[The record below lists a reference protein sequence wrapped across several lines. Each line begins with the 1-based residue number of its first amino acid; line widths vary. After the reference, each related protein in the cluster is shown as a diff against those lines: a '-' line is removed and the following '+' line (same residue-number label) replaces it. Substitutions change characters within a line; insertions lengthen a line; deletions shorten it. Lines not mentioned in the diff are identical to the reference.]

1 MWKDI
6 KMTSPA
12 KNMHELK
19 SIIPLLSLDE
29 LFELEKN
36 IEEKITHLVS
46 QNQAAESELRY
57 KILVGRWFERAYE
70 LYSQSTDPCVH
81 SQSTASC
88 VHSQST
94 DHCVHSQSITPIS
107 ISECLTDA
115 YYEFDIEERWI
126 ERKILPLYGELP
138 YCCSENCG
146 WVKIHDRLTE
156 YDGSVYYLVIDDNE
170 ETFFCD
176 KCIGDIDCRDAEEE
190 LVISFE
196 NDFADYLAE
205 KK

>member
-1 MWKDI
+1 
-6 KMTSPA
+6 MTSPA
-12 KNMHELK
+12 KNIHELK

-29 LFELEKN
+29 LFDLEKM

-70 LYSQSTDPCVH
+70 LYSQSTEPCFH
-81 SQSTASC
+81 SR
-88 VHSQST
+88 
-94 DHCVHSQSITPIS
+94 SIAPCIHRRS

-138 YCCSENCG
+138 YCCAENCG

-156 YDGSVYYLVIDDNE
+156 YDGSVYYLIIDDNE

-196 NDFADYLAE
+196 NAFADYLAE